1 MGKSLA
7 QGGDDLIGDITQVSK
22 DVINNLQRQ
31 KKIDDDEIEENDW
44 WKERIDKLKINKQLA
59 FKIKGGFSVF
69 GV

>member
-7 QGGDDLIGDITQVSK
+7 QGGDELIGDITQVSK

-44 WKERIDKLKINKQLA
+44 WKERIDKLKIKKQLA